1 VDARDRLSS
10 AGSGALRLEGVQS
23 FVEPFSSTSWL
34 CSLRGAGWVLGK
46 RCKRDVVAVR
56 RKEMIRMG
64 LETPET
70 ERIDIPKP
78 EPLDVPKLKPSEE
91 PAREPAHVESSAEA
105 TC

>member
-1 VDARDRLSS
+1 
-10 AGSGALRLEGVQS
+10 
-23 FVEPFSSTSWL
+23 
-34 CSLRGAGWVLGK
+34 
-46 RCKRDVVAVR
+46 VVAAR

-78 EPLDVPKLKPSEE
+78 EPLDVPKLKPTEE